1 VLFGTDFSAQLPRLW
16 LVQSIT
22 DPYPPMRWLFQPVIS
37 LACVLGA
44 LGSANASSCRDL
56 ARKLPDV
63 TLAACEAVGL
73 LPSEAKSVNG
83 AVLMYRDVNASIAPE
98 DTLTPRPPLRV
109 LVMGGIHGD
118 EMSST
123 SLVLR
128 WLAMAQNPTGGVS
141 AGVNWRFLP
150 LVNPDGLLK
159 ARPSRTNARGVDL
172 NRNFPTANWAQMAP
186 VYWEQRTKKDPRR
199 WPGPVA
205 QSEPETRFV
214 VDTIQRWQPDLVV
227 SVHAPYAVLDFDGPL
242 VPPQKLGKLFLDR
255 VGVFPGSLGAYGGN
269 TLGVPVVTLEL
280 PDANRTPAEAEVR
293 QIWTDLLRWVDEK
306 LVVAQR

>member
-1 VLFGTDFSAQLPRLW
+1 MRRVLQHVLP
-16 LVQSIT
+16 LVC
-22 DPYPPMRWLFQPVIS
+22 LF
-37 LACVLGA
+37 GA
-44 LGSANASSCRDL
+44 LGNASASGCKEL

-73 LPSEAKSVNG
+73 LASEAQSVKG
-83 AVLMYRDVNASIAPE
+83 SVLMYRDVHANLAPE
-98 DTLTPRPPLRV
+98 DILTPRPPLRV
-109 LVMGGIHGD
+109 LVLGGIHGD

-128 WLAMAQNPTGGVS
+128 WLAMAQAQTSGVS
-141 AGVNWRFLP
+141 AGVNWRFVP
-150 LVNPDGLLK
+150 LVNPDGLFK
-159 ARPSRTNARGVDL
+159 AKPTRTNYRGVDL
-172 NRNFPTANWAQMAP
+172 NRNFPTNNWSQMAP

-199 WPGPVA
+199 WPGPAA
-205 QSEPETRFV
+205 QSEPETRYV
-214 VDTIQRWQPDLVV
+214 VETIQKWQPDLIV

-242 VPPQKLGKLFLDR
+242 TPPQKLGRLFLDR

-280 PDANRTPAEAEVR
+280 PDATRVPAEPEVR
-293 QIWTDLLRWVDEK
+293 QIWLDLLRWVDEK